1 MSMSSSSSAG
11 STPEEIQ
18 EEIER
23 TRQDLK
29 ENVDALQEKVSPSGM
44 ANRSAE
50 RMKDS
55 VTQVKDKIMGSADSG
70 VSSAKESVASARDTV
85 SEVPTRARRTT
96 QGNPLAVGLGAFA
109 VGWLIGS
116 LLPASQ
122 KEQDVVQKAVDSD
135 VVKPLQETAQN
146 VVASA
151 QESGR
156 QALQEVAQEA
166 KSGAEQVKE
175 TVKQ

>member
-1 MSMSSSSSAG
+1 M
-11 STPEEIQ
+11 
-18 EEIER
+18 
-23 TRQDLK
+23 
-29 ENVDALQEKVSPSGM
+29 
-44 ANRSAE
+44 
-50 RMKDS
+50 
-55 VTQVKDKIMGSADSG
+55 
-70 VSSAKESVASARDTV
+70 
-85 SEVPTRARRTT
+85 
-96 QGNPLAVGLGAFA
+96 
-109 VGWLIGS
+109 GWLIGS

-151 QESGR
+151 QESGK